1 MTSAP
6 MAQAIAVARTA
17 RRASPPNPWVGAV
30 IVGAAGD
37 VIATGA
43 TQEPGQAHAEIVAL
57 HAAGERARGTTLYVT
72 LEPCCHQGRTGPCA
86 SAIIAAGISRVVV
99 AIADPDPLVAG
110 KGIAALT
117 AAGISVDVGDGEDE
131 VREQLA
137 PYLWHRQT
145 GRPYVVLKMGAT
157 LDGRTAMANGT
168 SQWITS
174 ADARRDAHELRADSD
189 AIVVGAG
196 TVRADDPEL
205 TARDAS
211 PRRDPR
217 RVVLGRAPDGAR
229 IHPCLEFSGSLDD
242 LLDQL
247 GAEGVLQLMVE
258 GGAHVAGSFI
268 QAGLVNRLVAYLA
281 PAVAGSDGGRGM
293 FDQLRTPTM
302 EALRR
307 GRFGEVRLVGS
318 DIRVDVE
325 L

>member
-30 IVGAAGD
+30 IVDAAGH

-57 HAAGERARGTTLYVT
+57 NDAGERARGATLYVT

-99 AIADPDPLVAG
+99 AVADPDPLVAG

-117 AAGISVDVGDGEDE
+117 AAGISVDVGDGEVE

-157 LDGRTAMANGT
+157 LDGRTAMADGT